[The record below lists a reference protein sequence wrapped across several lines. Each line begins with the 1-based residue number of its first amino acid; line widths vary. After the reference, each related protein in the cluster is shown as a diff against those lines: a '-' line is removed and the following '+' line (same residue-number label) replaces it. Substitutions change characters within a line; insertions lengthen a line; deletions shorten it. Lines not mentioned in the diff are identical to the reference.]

1 MIVSDMHPPLLR
13 HRHFNRLVVGFFA
26 TGILVLFSA
35 HANEANEAQQKLA
48 TKAAVIAQKVL
59 IVGDSLSAEYGL
71 TRGTGWVEHMTQQA
85 KSDAVAVQWVNASI
99 SGDTT
104 SGGVSR
110 LPSLLKL
117 HQPHVVVIELGGND
131 ALRGLDMNL
140 TQSNLLQ
147 MIKAS
152 QAAGAKVLL
161 IAMQVPPNYG
171 ENYLKRMSMAYEK
184 VAKTTGAQLNQQFL
198 KGVADDPDPLKWFQ
212 ADRIHPNEKAQAMM
226 MKNIWPQLKKILQAQ
241 AHS

>member
-1 MIVSDMHPPLLR
+1 MGLSVATC
-13 HRHFNRLVVGFFA
+13 FA
-26 TGILVLFSA
+26 QNTSTQTPTQA
-35 HANEANEAQQKLA
+35 P
-48 TKAAVIAQKVL
+48 KVL

-71 TRGTGWVEHMTQQA
+71 TRGTGWVDHMAQQA
-85 KSDAVAVQWVNASI
+85 QRESTPVQLINASI

-104 SGGVSR
+104 SGGVTR

-117 HQPHVVVIELGGND
+117 HQPHVVIIELGGND

-140 TQSNLLQ
+140 TQSNLLT

-152 QAAGAKVLL
+152 QATGAKVLV

-171 ENYLKRMSMAYEK
+171 ANYLKQMSTAYEK
-184 VAKTTGAQLNQQFL
+184 VSKSTGAALNQQFL

-212 ADRIHPNEKAQAMM
+212 ADRIHPNEKAQPLM
-226 MKNIWPQLKKILQAQ
+226 MKNVWPQLKKMLQAKP
-241 AHS
+241 

>member
-1 MIVSDMHPPLLR
+1 MHLPLLR
-13 HRHFNRLVVGFFA
+13 FQHFNRLVVGLLAMGLYVGMSFA
-26 TGILVLFSA
+26 QNIP
-35 HANEANEAQQKLA
+35 A
-48 TKAAVIAQKVL
+48 TTPTQTKKVL

-71 TRGTGWVEHMTQQA
+71 TRGTGWIEHMAQQA
-85 KSDAVAVQWVNASI
+85 QRESVAVQLINASI

-104 SGGVSR
+104 SGGVTR

-140 TQSNLLQ
+140 TQSNLLA
-147 MIKAS
+147 MINAS
-152 QAAGAKVLL
+152 QATGAKVLV

-171 ENYLKRMSMAYEK
+171 ANYLKQMSAAYEK
-184 VAKTTGAQLNQQFL
+184 VSKTTGAALNQQFL

-212 ADRIHPNEKAQAMM
+212 ADRIKKKKKAQALM
-226 MKNIWPQLKKILQAQ
+226 MKNVWPQLKKMLQAKP
-241 AHS
+241 

>member
-1 MIVSDMHPPLLR
+1 MGLSVATS
-13 HRHFNRLVVGFFA
+13 FA
-26 TGILVLFSA
+26 QNTSTQTPTQA
-35 HANEANEAQQKLA
+35 P
-48 TKAAVIAQKVL
+48 KVL

-71 TRGTGWVEHMTQQA
+71 TRGTGWVDHMAQQA
-85 KSDAVAVQWVNASI
+85 QRESTPVQLINASI

-104 SGGVSR
+104 SGGVTR

-117 HQPHVVVIELGGND
+117 HQPHVVIIELGCND

-140 TQSNLLQ
+140 TQSNLLT

-152 QAAGAKVLL
+152 QATGAKVLV

-171 ENYLKRMSMAYEK
+171 ANYLKQMSMAYEK
-184 VAKTTGAQLNQQFL
+184 VSKSTGAALNQQFL

-212 ADRIHPNEKAQAMM
+212 ADRIHPNEKAQPLM
-226 MKNIWPQLKKILQAQ
+226 MKNVWPQLKKMLQAKP
-241 AHS
+241 

>member
-1 MIVSDMHPPLLR
+1 MGLSVATS
-13 HRHFNRLVVGFFA
+13 FA
-26 TGILVLFSA
+26 QNTSTQTPSQA
-35 HANEANEAQQKLA
+35 P
-48 TKAAVIAQKVL
+48 KVL

-71 TRGTGWVEHMTQQA
+71 TRGTGWVDHMAQQA
-85 KSDAVAVQWVNASI
+85 QRESMPVQLINASI

-104 SGGVSR
+104 SGGVTR

-117 HQPHVVVIELGGND
+117 HQPHVVIIELGGND

-140 TQSNLLQ
+140 TQSNLLT

-152 QAAGAKVLL
+152 QATGAKVLV

-171 ENYLKRMSMAYEK
+171 ANYLKQMSMAYEK
-184 VAKTTGAQLNQQFL
+184 VSKSTGAALNQQFL

-212 ADRIHPNEKAQAMM
+212 ADRIHPNEKAQPLM
-226 MKNIWPQLKKILQAQ
+226 MKNVWPQLKKMLLAKP
-241 AHS
+241 

>member
-1 MIVSDMHPPLLR
+1 MGLSVATS
-13 HRHFNRLVVGFFA
+13 FA
-26 TGILVLFSA
+26 QNTSTQTPSQA
-35 HANEANEAQQKLA
+35 P
-48 TKAAVIAQKVL
+48 KVL

-71 TRGTGWVEHMTQQA
+71 PRGTGWVDHMAQQA
-85 KSDAVAVQWVNASI
+85 QRESMPVQLINASI

-104 SGGVSR
+104 SGGVTR

-117 HQPHVVVIELGGND
+117 HQPQVVIIELGGND

-140 TQSNLLQ
+140 TQSNLLT

-152 QAAGAKVLL
+152 QATGAKVLV

-171 ENYLKRMSMAYEK
+171 ANYLKQMSAAYEK
-184 VAKTTGAQLNQQFL
+184 VSKSTGAALNQQFL

-212 ADRIHPNEKAQAMM
+212 ADRIHPNEKAQPLM
-226 MKNIWPQLKKILQAQ
+226 MKNVWPQLKKMLQAKP
-241 AHS
+241 

>member
-1 MIVSDMHPPLLR
+1 MGLSVATS
-13 HRHFNRLVVGFFA
+13 FA
-26 TGILVLFSA
+26 QNTSTQTPTQA
-35 HANEANEAQQKLA
+35 P
-48 TKAAVIAQKVL
+48 KVL

-71 TRGTGWVEHMTQQA
+71 TRGTGWVDHMAQQA
-85 KSDAVAVQWVNASI
+85 QRESTPVQLINASI

-104 SGGVSR
+104 SGGVTR

-117 HQPHVVVIELGGND
+117 HQPQVVIIELGGND

-140 TQSNLLQ
+140 TQSNLLA

-152 QAAGAKVLL
+152 QATGAKVLV

-171 ENYLKRMSMAYEK
+171 ANYLKQMSTAYEK
-184 VAKTTGAQLNQQFL
+184 VSKSTGAALNQQFL

-212 ADRIHPNEKAQAMM
+212 ADRIHPNEKAQPLM
-226 MKNIWPQLKKILQAQ
+226 MKNVWPQLKKMLQAKP
-241 AHS
+241 

>member
-1 MIVSDMHPPLLR
+1 MIVSDMHLPLLR
-13 HRHFNRLVVGFFA
+13 FRHFNRLVVGLLAMGLSVATSFA
-26 TGILVLFSA
+26 QNTSTQTTTQA
-35 HANEANEAQQKLA
+35 P
-48 TKAAVIAQKVL
+48 KVL

-71 TRGTGWVEHMTQQA
+71 TRGTGWVDHMAQQA
-85 KSDAVAVQWVNASI
+85 QRESMPVQLINASI

-104 SGGVSR
+104 SGGVTR

-117 HQPHVVVIELGGND
+117 HQPHVVIIELGGND

-140 TQSNLLQ
+140 TQSNLLT

-152 QAAGAKVLL
+152 QATGAKVLV

-171 ENYLKRMSMAYEK
+171 ANYLKQMSTAYEK
-184 VAKTTGAQLNQQFL
+184 VSKSTGAALNQQFL

-212 ADRIHPNEKAQAMM
+212 ADRIHPNEKAQPLM
-226 MKNIWPQLKKILQAQ
+226 MKNVWPQLKKMLQAKP
-241 AHS
+241 

>member
-1 MIVSDMHPPLLR
+1 MGLSVATS
-13 HRHFNRLVVGFFA
+13 FA
-26 TGILVLFSA
+26 QNTSTQTPSQA
-35 HANEANEAQQKLA
+35 P
-48 TKAAVIAQKVL
+48 KVL

-71 TRGTGWVEHMTQQA
+71 TRGTGWVDHMAQQA
-85 KSDAVAVQWVNASI
+85 LRESMPVQLINASI

-104 SGGVSR
+104 SGGVTR

-117 HQPHVVVIELGGND
+117 HQPQVVIIELGGND

-140 TQSNLLQ
+140 TQSNLLT

-152 QAAGAKVLL
+152 QATGAKVLV

-171 ENYLKRMSMAYEK
+171 ANYLKQMSAAYEK
-184 VAKTTGAQLNQQFL
+184 VSKSTGAALNQQFL

-212 ADRIHPNEKAQAMM
+212 ADRIHPNEKAQPLM
-226 MKNIWPQLKKILQAQ
+226 MKNVWPQLKKMLQAKP
-241 AHS
+241 

>member
-1 MIVSDMHPPLLR
+1 MGLSVATS
-13 HRHFNRLVVGFFA
+13 FA
-26 TGILVLFSA
+26 QNTSTQTPTQA
-35 HANEANEAQQKLA
+35 P
-48 TKAAVIAQKVL
+48 KVL

-71 TRGTGWVEHMTQQA
+71 TRGTGWVDHMAQQA
-85 KSDAVAVQWVNASI
+85 QRESTPVQLINASI

-104 SGGVSR
+104 SGGVTR

-117 HQPHVVVIELGGND
+117 HQPQVVIIELGGND

-140 TQSNLLQ
+140 TQSNLLT

-152 QAAGAKVLL
+152 QATGAKVLV

-171 ENYLKRMSMAYEK
+171 ANYLKQMSMAYEK
-184 VAKTTGAQLNQQFL
+184 VSKSTGAALNQQFL

-212 ADRIHPNEKAQAMM
+212 ADRIHPNEKAQPLM
-226 MKNIWPQLKKILQAQ
+226 MKNVWPQLKKMLQAKP
-241 AHS
+241 